1 MCRKLGSDGAIAVKF
16 FLCYLGCLDMNTI
29 DLEVSGVRC
38 GSCVS
43 HVTQALQPLAGVGRV
58 EVDLQS
64 DHVRVSGELPQES
77 GPFLAALTSAG
88 YPVKLAA
95 SFSSNAQPEVLKCA
109 GIRNK
114 GGCCG

>member
-1 MCRKLGSDGAIAVKF
+1 
-16 FLCYLGCLDMNTI
+16 MNTI
-29 DLEVSGVRC
+29 DLEVSRVRC
-38 GSCVS
+38 GSCAS

-64 DHVRVSGELPQES
+64 GHVRVSGELAQES
-77 GPFLAALTSAG
+77 EAFLAALTSAG
-88 YPVKLAA
+88 YPAKLAA

>member
-1 MCRKLGSDGAIAVKF
+1 
-16 FLCYLGCLDMNTI
+16 MNTI

-64 DHVRVSGELPQES
+64 GDVRVSGELAQES
-77 GPFLAALTSAG
+77 EPFLGALTSAG
-88 YPVKLAA
+88 YTAKLATP
-95 SFSSNAQPEVLKCA
+95 FLLNAQPEVLKCQETA
-109 GIRNK
+109 TKAAAVADGHRV
-114 GGCCG
+114 

>member
-1 MCRKLGSDGAIAVKF
+1 
-16 FLCYLGCLDMNTI
+16 MNTI
-29 DLEVSGVRC
+29 DLEVSGMRC

-64 DHVRVSGELPQES
+64 GHVRMSGEPEQES
-77 GPFLAALTSAG
+77 EAFLAALTSAG
-88 YPVKLAA
+88 YPAKLAMP
-95 SFSSNAQPEVLKCA
+95 FSSNAQPEVLKCA
-109 GIRNK
+109 ANRNK

>member
-1 MCRKLGSDGAIAVKF
+1 
-16 FLCYLGCLDMNTI
+16 MNTI
-29 DLEVSGVRC
+29 DLEVSRVRC
-38 GSCVS
+38 VSCVS

-64 DHVRVSGELPQES
+64 GYVGVSGELAQES
-77 GPFLAALTSAG
+77 EAFLAALTSAG
-88 YPVKLAA
+88 YPAKLAA

-109 GIRNK
+109 ANRNK